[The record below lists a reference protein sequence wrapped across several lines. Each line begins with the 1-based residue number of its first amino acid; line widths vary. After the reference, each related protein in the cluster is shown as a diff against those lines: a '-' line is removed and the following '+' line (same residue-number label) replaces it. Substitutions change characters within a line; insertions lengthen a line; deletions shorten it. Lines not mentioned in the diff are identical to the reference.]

1 MTSRRAKSSRQ
12 PAKATTGTATAAPA
26 AKRAAALPAMSSTAA
41 ERIRTKLLRLQED
54 LDAATGQQIDGE
66 DGRKFI
72 GEASRQLGIPGE
84 GGSLLRAMLHMA
96 SGNETRAAGAM
107 VEFVGSIKNHAVRAA
122 RRRRRRKAQA
132 NKS

>member
-1 MTSRRAKSSRQ
+1 
-12 PAKATTGTATAAPA
+12 
-26 AKRAAALPAMSSTAA
+26 MSSTAA